1 VNVLLEVRIAAALH
15 DEGYK
20 GVMKNKQRRSAL
32 IFFCLASL
40 VILTCMTQRIAGLN
54 ALSASLQQNTVT
66 PLASPAV
73 TDNASQAAVIPT
85 PCELSSKSLL
95 TAPPVILEFALLA
108 LGLLLS
114 FLSAGNL
121 AAIRILL
128 PDAVPVPRLRVHL
141 RLCVFRE

>member
-1 VNVLLEVRIAAALH
+1 
-15 DEGYK
+15 
-20 GVMKNKQRRSAL
+20 MNKQRRSAL
-32 IFFCLASL
+32 IFFCLATL

-54 ALSASLQQNTVT
+54 ALSASLRTDIVTQQV
-66 PLASPAV
+66 SPV
-73 TDNASQAAVIPT
+73 AADSTSEAAAIPT

-95 TAPPVILEFALLA
+95 SAPPVILEFALLA
-108 LGLLLS
+108 LGLLLA

-121 AAIRILL
+121 AAIRTLL